1 MAYPPVKI
9 LHVINIPTD
18 STPPAEGLETITAP
32 VETTTSVPTTE
43 NIGTASTPAH
53 TCTRR
58 THGHSNNISL
68 TTGAASASSTSSGQ
82 TEHTQPET
90 CLEIKPPH

>member
-43 NIGTASTPAH
+43 NIGTASTPAPAEP
-53 TCTRR
+53 TVTATTSVSPPAQPQPAPPRPVRQSTRNR
-58 THGHSNNISL
+58 
-68 TTGAASASSTSSGQ
+68 
-82 TEHTQPET
+82 
-90 CLEIKPPH
+90 KPV